1 MICAE
6 LLPDNT
12 LIATTSPAESCAGY
26 VALSPSEYLG
36 LVSNMT
42 PTPEEILF
50 VFSWG
55 FGVVLFFWFLGAG
68 VGAAKKSVNKL

>member
-6 LLPDNT
+6 LLPDNV
-12 LIATTSPAESCAGY
+12 LKAVTSSAETCAGY
-26 VALSPSEYLG
+26 VALDPAEYLS
-36 LVSNMT
+36 LVSSFT

-55 FGVVLFFWFLGAG
+55 FGTVVFFWFLGASI
-68 VGAAKKSVNKL
+68 GAGKKGINKA